1 VGASGLDTIDVVT
14 ADGLKAIAHECG
26 FELAGVASA
35 NPSGDAETFLGW
47 VADGM
52 AGNMHYLTDHRAELR
67 RDPRL
72 LLPSARSIVCVAKVY
87 KQPEP
92 SPHIAQY
99 ALGRDYHDVMKSCLE
114 KLARRLTE
122 LYGPFEYRSFVDT
135 GPLLERSYARMAG
148 LGWIGKNTCL
158 INQEIGSWLFLG
170 ELLTS
175 LSLKPDAPAPDRCG
189 TCTRCLDACPTQAL
203 VPGGLRTVLDST
215 RCISYY
221 TIEHRGEVPED
232 QRYGLGDWVF
242 GCDICQDV
250 CPWNSR
256 AIATEDPEFA
266 SVFYGETLEELASLS
281 AEEFRLRFRHT
292 PVWRAKYSG
301 FIRNIAIAMGNS
313 RHSRYRTILEQL
325 AASEDAIVAGHAAWA
340 LMQLEEAACV

>member
-1 VGASGLDTIDVVT
+1 MGAARLDTIDTVT
-14 ADGLKAIAHECG
+14 ADELKAIAHECG

-35 NPSGDAETFLGW
+35 IPSTDAETFLEW
-47 VADGM
+47 VAAGM

-67 RDPRL
+67 RDPRS
-72 LLPSARSIVCVAKVY
+72 LLPAARSIVCVAKVY
-87 KQPEP
+87 KQPMP

-99 ALGRDYHDVMKSCLE
+99 ALSRDYHEIMKAGLE
-114 KLARRLTE
+114 RLAERLTE
-122 LYGPFEYRSFVDT
+122 AYGTFEHRSFVDT
-135 GPLLERSYARMAG
+135 APLLERTYARLAG

-170 ELLTS
+170 ELVTS
-175 LSLKPDAPAPDRCG
+175 LPLAPDTPPPDRCG

-203 VPGGLRTVLDST
+203 VPGGLRTVLDSA

-221 TIEHRGEVPED
+221 TIEHRGEIPED
-232 QRYGLGDWVF
+232 QRDGLGDWVF

-256 AIATEDPEFA
+256 AIATQDPEFA
-266 SVFYGETLEELASLS
+266 SVFCGETLEELASLS

-292 PVWRAKYSG
+292 PVWRAKHSG
-301 FIRNIAIAMGNS
+301 FLRNVAIAMGNS
-313 RHSRYRTILEQL
+313 RDLRYRTILEQL
-325 AASEDAIVAGHAAWA
+325 AASDDGIVASHAAWA
-340 LMQLEEAACV
+340 IRQLEETTCA